1 MECLGYIILR
11 VDGSRNLS
19 NGCDLNQL
27 LYRDFSCLIY
37 EWLMVLSFLEL
48 FAQVYSSGKYGYVTV
63 IFHCLSEAKLEPTFS
78 GKKKKIDVLAF
89 LGVLL

>member
-1 MECLGYIILR
+1 
-11 VDGSRNLS
+11 
-19 NGCDLNQL
+19 
-27 LYRDFSCLIY
+27 
-37 EWLMVLSFLEL
+37 MVLSFLEL
-48 FAQVYSSGKYGYVTV
+48 FAQVYSSGKYGYVAI